1 MKIGDKVRFLNE
13 VGGGIV
19 VGFEGN
25 KTVIVQDES
34 GFDIPFPIHEVIAVE
49 TNDYNI
55 AKVNTRKS
63 AEPTQVVAA
72 SPTEVEPAIGPSR
85 SKQSPKSAVELSC

>member
-1 MKIGDKVRFLNE
+1 MRFLNE

-63 AEPTQVVAA
+63 AEPTQV
-72 SPTEVEPAIGPSR
+72 GPSR
-85 SKQSPKSAVELSC
+85 SKQSLKSAAELSC

>member
-34 GFDIPFPIHEVIAVE
+34 GFDIPFPIHEVIAE
-49 TNDYNI
+49 PLFGI
-55 AKVNTRKS
+55 S
-63 AEPTQVVAA
+63 AC
-72 SPTEVEPAIGPSR
+72 GGG
-85 SKQSPKSAVELSC
+85 L